1 MDPVKTYK
9 GLRKDTIQE
18 LVAHIVALEAVTAS
32 SRRNDV
38 AKGSA
43 GRLHILHGGEGLTCH
58 YVACNLL

>member
-43 GRLHILHGGEGLTCH
+43 GRLHILNSGESLACY